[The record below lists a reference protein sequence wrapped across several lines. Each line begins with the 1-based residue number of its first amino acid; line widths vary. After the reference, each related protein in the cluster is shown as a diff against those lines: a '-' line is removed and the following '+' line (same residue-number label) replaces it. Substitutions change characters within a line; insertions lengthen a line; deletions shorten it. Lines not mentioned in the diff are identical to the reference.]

1 MSSRKEQKEQARLE
15 REAKQQE
22 MAAQQTRA
30 RRMKIIGGVIGLA
43 AIAAIVAI
51 VISTSG
57 GSTTSTSADA
67 KEVEERFKG
76 IPQKGITVGEEAAPV
91 TVVEF
96 ADLKCPFCKDFAV
109 SSLPQLVDDY
119 VRSGKAKIEFR
130 NLTFLD
136 AQTEGTPDS
145 TNAAKFAQAV
155 GLQNKLWNFVDLF
168 YLNQQS
174 ETEVFATEQFLKDI
188 AAQIPGLDVD
198 EAWANRSNPK
208 VQEELDAADALF
220 GEEGLTGT
228 PSFLVGPSGGK
239 LEQVTLNDLED
250 PTALFEAIDAAAAQA
265 K

>member
-22 MAAQQTRA
+22 HAAAQSRA

-57 GSTTSTSADA
+57 GSTEAPPEAAD
-67 KEVEERFKG
+67 EVEQRFEG

-96 ADLKCPFCKDFAV
+96 ADLKCPFCADFAAG
-109 SSLPQLVDDY
+109 SLPQLVDDY
-119 VRSGKAKIEFR
+119 VRSGKAKLEFR

-136 AQTEGTPDS
+136 QATEGTPDS

-168 YLNQQS
+168 YLNQKA
-174 ETEVFATEQFLKDI
+174 ENEVFATEDFLKEI
-188 AAQIPGLDVD
+188 ASQIPGVDVD
-198 EAWANRSNPK
+198 KAWADRDNPK
-208 VQEELDAADALF
+208 VQEELDLADEIF
-220 GEEGLTGT
+220 GREGLSGT
-228 PSFLVGPSGGK
+228 PSFLVGPTGGT
-239 LEQVTLNDLED
+239 LEQVTLSDLED
-250 PTALFEAIDAAAAQA
+250 PTPLFEAIDAAAEES

>member
-22 MAAQQTRA
+22 HAAAQSRA

-57 GSTTSTSADA
+57 GSTKSTSADA
-67 KEVEERFKG
+67 TEVDERFKG
-76 IPQKGITVGEEAAPV
+76 IPQKGITVGEDAAPV

-96 ADLKCPFCKDFAV
+96 ADLKCPFCADFAK
-109 SSLPQLVDDY
+109 SGLPQLVDEY
-119 VRSGKAKIEFR
+119 VRSGKAKLEFR

-136 AQTEGTPDS
+136 QATEGTPDS

-168 YLNQQS
+168 YLNQKA
-174 ETEVFATEQFLKDI
+174 ENEVFATESFLKDI

-198 EAWANRSNPK
+198 KAWADRSNPK
-208 VQEELDAADALF
+208 VQEELDLADEIF
-220 GEEGLTGT
+220 GREGLSGT
-228 PSFLVGPSGGK
+228 PSFLVGPTGGT
-239 LEQVTLNDLED
+239 LEQVSLSDLED
-250 PTALFEAIDAAAAQA
+250 PTPLFEAIDAAAEES

>member
-22 MAAQQTRA
+22 LAAQQSRA
-30 RRMKIIGGVIGLA
+30 RRMKVIGGVLGLA

-57 GSTTSTSADA
+57 GETESTPAQAT
-67 KEVEERFKG
+67 EVEERFDG
-76 IPQKGITVGEEAAPV
+76 IPQKGIFVGEDAAPV

-96 ADLKCPFCKDFAV
+96 ADLKCPFCADFAEE
-109 SSLPQLVDDY
+109 SLPQLIDDY

-130 NLTFLD
+130 SLTFLD
-136 AQTEGTPDS
+136 QVTDPTPDS

-168 YLNQQS
+168 YLNQKA
-174 ETEVFATEQFLKDI
+174 ENEVFATEEFLRSI
-188 AAQIPGLDVD
+188 AEQIPGLDVD

-208 VQEELDAADALF
+208 VQEELDAADEF
-220 GEEGLTGT
+220 FNEEGLSGT
-228 PSFLVGPSGGK
+228 PSFLVGPTGGK
-239 LEQVTLNDLED
+239 LVQVTLQDLGD
-250 PTALFEAIDAAAAQA
+250 PTPLFNAIDAAAGE
-265 K
+265 